1 MSLLLQNE
9 IPGLCG
15 GDPVLGSR
23 MWFRMVFAVLVVG
36 FGAVTAEEEVPAA
49 PQLLETS
56 DLKGFSELS
65 EERQKLISMA
75 IETGKE
81 VLGMPYKYGGNGPK
95 DGGFDCS
102 GAMHFILQKVGID
115 PPRTSSDQYLW
126 VKKHSDFHEV
136 PKTATDTEDECFA
149 DLKPG
154 DLVFWSGTYEPNDG
168 RTTNITHV
176 GMYLGLEEKDGR
188 PVMIN
193 ATNGRS
199 YRGRKGN
206 GFGVYDFR
214 LPRAGSKSKIVGY
227 GTPPGLLKK

>member
-1 MSLLLQNE
+1 MLF
-9 IPGLCG
+9 P
-15 GDPVLGSR
+15 
-23 MWFRMVFAVLVVG
+23 LVVCS
-36 FGAVTAEEEVPAA
+36 AQEEQVPA

-56 DLKGFSELS
+56 DLKGFSELP

-81 VLGMPYKYGGNGPK
+81 VLGMPYKYGGNGPG

-102 GAMHFILQKVGID
+102 GAMQYILQKVGID

-126 VKKHSDFHEV
+126 VKKHSDFHEI
-136 PKTATDTEDECFA
+136 PNSAENTEDESFA
-149 DLKPG
+149 DLQPG
-154 DLVFWSGTYEPNDG
+154 DLVFWSGTYEPKDG
-168 RTTNITHV
+168 RTTKITHV
-176 GMYLGLEEKDGR
+176 GMYLGLEKKDGR

-199 YRGRKGN
+199 YRGKKGN

-214 LPRAGSKSKIVGY
+214 VPRAGSKSEIVGY
-227 GTPPGLLKK
+227 GTPPGLK

>member
-1 MSLLLQNE
+1 
-9 IPGLCG
+9 
-15 GDPVLGSR
+15 
-23 MWFRMVFAVLVVG
+23 MWFRFGFAVLVS
-36 FGAVTAEEEVPAA
+36 FGVVMAEEEVPAA

-56 DLKGFSELS
+56 DLKAFSELP

-102 GAMHFILQKVGID
+102 GAMHYILKKVGID

-136 PKTATDTEDECFA
+136 PITATATGDESFD
-149 DLKPG
+149 DLQPG
-154 DLVFWSGTYEPNDG
+154 DLVFWSGTYEPKDG

-176 GMYLGLEEKDGR
+176 GMYLGLEAKDGR

-199 YRGRKGN
+199 YRGKKGN

-214 LPRAGSKSKIVGY
+214 VPRAGSKSKIVGY
-227 GTPPGLLKK
+227 GTPPGLEKAKP

>member
-1 MSLLLQNE
+1 
-9 IPGLCG
+9 
-15 GDPVLGSR
+15 
-23 MWFRMVFAVLVVG
+23 MVIAVLLG
-36 FGAVTAEEEVPAA
+36 FGALKAQEESPAA

-56 DLKGFSELS
+56 DLKGFKELP

-102 GAMHFILQKVGID
+102 GAMHYILQKVGIE

-136 PKTATDTEDECFA
+136 PKTATDTGDESFA
-149 DLKPG
+149 ELQPG
-154 DLVFWSGTYEPNDG
+154 DLVFWSGTYEPKDG
-168 RTTNITHV
+168 RTTSITHV
-176 GMYLGLEEKDGR
+176 GMYLGLEAKDGR

-199 YRGRKGN
+199 YRGKKGN

-214 LPRAGSKSKIVGY
+214 VPRAGSKSKIVGY
-227 GTPPGLLKK
+227 GAPPGLKKAKP